1 MSTLAEYKII
11 DNNLEVNYEII
22 TPVDISTTLH
32 DEHGN
37 IIAGLNNVE
46 ECLSRNQKT
55 IDELNDNIN
64 KLTSHNDGIDNIIAV
79 ASGIISGLIDS
90 FFVGEF
96 SLDEGTK
103 WGKEKVD
110 SFVQNVAKRQG
121 YNGDSLSGAV
131 KFLEDKFPIPADS
144 ATAIFGGGTQ
154 HHLRDFSHHPTPLG
168 LLFSMLTQFT
178 GKVYGTNTLG
188 AFIIEDVP
196 STDLIGKDF
205 TSKLAIGF
213 THWIFHMV
221 SDIAGSS
228 SSIAYGKY
236 GTGLPGPFL
245 SLLKEISSLPFFS
258 HQENNN
264 KFCVFI
270 SKLFNGTLLS
280 KRGEDGK
287 IIPDS
292 VIKFDLRAEIGVL
305 YELGKQA
312 IPVIIN
318 ECVVR
323 ISYFVRRLVIEF
335 KSKEIK
341 TFNDFIYNIEWKNTL
356 PFNNRT
362 IVRMVTIDSGTFV
375 AIDVADAA
383 IRSGLKSGGEPAA
396 FLTNMILH
404 VNFVG
409 IGRFAVAIGTDIHM
423 GYKEGKLRNERMYRQ
438 TEQIMLNCAKV
449 YYKQADMWLSARD
462 AAEAIDKMKA
472 VAEKSIAF
480 YRESLAEIGID
491 LYNMGQC
498 KSGIE
503 QNNPQLL
510 DDLSRILKYGE

>member
-1 MSTLAEYKII
+1 MIPSKNDINCSQKIKIQLTSDNKCIIKSTIESADKSKGTINKSEYSINIPDLKDIN
-11 DNNLEVNYEII
+11 DNEL
-22 TPVDISTTLH
+22 L
-32 DEHGN
+32 
-37 IIAGLNNVE
+37 VE

-64 KLTSHNDGIDNIIAV
+64 KLTSHTDGIDNIIAV

-236 GTGLPGPFL
+236 GTGLPGPFM

-264 KFCVFI
+264 KFCVLI

-305 YELGKQA
+305 YEFGKQA
-312 IPVIIN
+312 IPLIIN

-335 KSKEIK
+335 KSKEIVK
-341 TFNDFIYNIEWKNTL
+341 
-356 PFNNRT
+356 R
-362 IVRMVTIDSGTFV
+362 
-375 AIDVADAA
+375 
-383 IRSGLKSGGEPAA
+383 
-396 FLTNMILH
+396 LT
-404 VNFVG
+404 
-409 IGRFAVAIGTDIHM
+409 
-423 GYKEGKLRNERMYRQ
+423 
-438 TEQIMLNCAKV
+438 
-449 YYKQADMWLSARD
+449 
-462 AAEAIDKMKA
+462 
-472 VAEKSIAF
+472 IAF
-480 YRESLAEIGID
+480 ITSMEEHIGHF
-491 LYNMGQC
+491 
-498 KSGIE
+498 
-503 QNNPQLL
+503 
-510 DDLSRILKYGE
+510 

>member
-1 MSTLAEYKII
+1 MNKLAKII
-11 DNNLEVNYEII
+11 NNLEVN
-22 TPVDISTTLH
+22 
-32 DEHGN
+32 
-37 IIAGLNNVE
+37 
-46 ECLSRNQKT
+46 
-55 IDELNDNIN
+55 ND
-64 KLTSHNDGIDNIIAV
+64 TIAV

-96 SLDEGTK
+96 SLDEGTE

-110 SFVQNVAKRQG
+110 SFVQNVAKRKG

-131 KFLEDKFPIPADS
+131 KFLEDKYPIPADS
-144 ATAIFGGGTQ
+144 AIAIFGGGTQ

-168 LLFSMLTQFT
+168 LLFSMLTQLT

-264 KFCVFI
+264 TFCEFI

-280 KRGEDGK
+280 KKGEDGK

-323 ISYFVRRLVIEF
+323 ISYFVRRLASEF

-341 TFNDFIYNIEWKNTL
+341 TFNDFIYNIDWKNTL

-362 IVRMVTIDSGTFV
+362 IERMVNIAYGTFV
-375 AIDVADAA
+375 IIDIADAT
-383 IRSGLKSGGEPAA
+383 IRSGLKSGGKRTV
-396 FLTNMILH
+396 FLTNMILR

-409 IGRFAVAIGTDIHM
+409 FAVAIG
-423 GYKEGKLRNERMYRQ
+423 
-438 TEQIMLNCAKV
+438 
-449 YYKQADMWLSARD
+449 
-462 AAEAIDKMKA
+462 KM
-472 VAEKSIAF
+472 
-480 YRESLAEIGID
+480 
-491 LYNMGQC
+491 C
-498 KSGIE
+498 KWVTKRG
-503 QNNPQLL
+503 N
-510 DDLSRILKYGE
+510 